1 MGVKV
6 RITPAVD
13 KALHEIFSQA
23 PKTLEEALRVKEF
36 KPIPAGMKRA
46 DFEIRMK
53 KNARLHYHLAVR
65 RKRR

>member
-1 MGVKV
+1 MGAKV

-13 KALHEIFSQA
+13 KALHEIVSQA

-46 DFEIRMK
+46 DFENRMK